1 MVDWALARQI
11 ARFAAGSSAGAP
23 PLDADFPTLVRES
36 EAHLRDYTGLELSA
50 PVPAPEPVGRAE
62 WAEVN
67 LESLALLLE
76 PVSERQ
82 VLLVTILRDRHA
94 FHELHDE
101 IRSAALG
108 RSGVENGR
116 DIRMVH
122 HRHGLPFRLEAGD
135 DLA

>member
-67 LESLALLLE
+67 LESLAALLE
-76 PVSERQ
+76 PVSTRLRTRLDSTGPPDHPSGQ
-82 VLLVTILRDRHA
+82 AVASRLLSQRTSPVGSPDGR
-94 FHELHDE
+94 FHPLPT
-101 IRSAALG
+101 SA
-108 RSGVENGR
+108 S
-116 DIRMVH
+116 
-122 HRHGLPFRLEAGD
+122 LPG
-135 DLA
+135 